1 MTAVSK
7 NVCFDVLEAF
17 VDKYNDIVH
26 RRIKMKLIDVTVDSY
41 AECNE
46 DSFETDPKLKV
57 GDHIRISKYKNVF
70 DKVCSQN
77 WSEENLLSLAKLKIN
92 FHRNMLLAI

>member
-1 MTAVSK
+1 MK
-7 NVCFDVLEAF
+7 PI
-17 VDKYNDIVH
+17 DI
-26 RRIKMKLIDVTVDSY
+26 IFDSY

-46 DSFETDPKLKV
+46 DSVEKDPKLKV

-77 WSEENLLSLAKLKIN
+77 GLKKI
-92 FHRNMLLAI
+92 FYH

>member
-1 MTAVSK
+1 MLDAI
-7 NVCFDVLEAF
+7 
-17 VDKYNDIVH
+17 VDKYNIVH
-26 RRIKMKLIDVTVDSY
+26 RSIKMKPIDIIFDSD
-41 AECNE
+41 AECNK
-46 DSFETDPKLKV
+46 DSVEKDPKLKV
-57 GDHIRISKYKNVF
+57 GDHIRISKYQNVF